1 MARFRLLRGE
11 LERNGGSRLG
21 DIAQL
26 LDAFPAGWARR
37 RALVALLRHRLP
49 GNLEVALAFI
59 DEQESSA
66 ARRWCLGTLLDH
78 WELSNEQE
86 DKLRRRRS
94 GSW

>member
-1 MARFRLLRGE
+1 MARFRVLRSG

-21 DIAQL
+21 DVAQL

-37 RALVALLRHRLP
+37 RALTALLRHHIP
-49 GNLEVALAFI
+49 DNLEHALAFI

-78 WELSNEQE
+78 WELSSEQQ
-86 DKLRRRRS
+86 DQLRQRRRA
-94 GSW
+94 